1 MSLLSRPSSPIS
13 ESLCDKR
20 HKKARYFMYCSAKNK
35 KKADLMMIIMLRPL
49 SSPELDN
56 MPGIDLIDCRGI
68 SLGQMERC
76 YLFGA
81 YVKYI
86 IIYVQVLGPHPRH
99 VDEKFDFDFFNKS
112 HLNSAHIPSLS
123 SSADC
128 RRPSPTGPCIHQAG
142 GGAGSE

>member
-1 MSLLSRPSSPIS
+1 M
-13 ESLCDKR
+13 
-20 HKKARYFMYCSAKNK
+20 YFSAKNK
-35 KKADLMMIIMLRPL
+35 KKADLMIIIMLRPL

-56 MPGIDLIDCRGI
+56 MPGIDLIDCRRI

-112 HLNSAHIPSLS
+112 HLNSAHIPSS
-123 SSADC
+123 SSA
-128 RRPSPTGPCIHQAG
+128 
-142 GGAGSE
+142 